1 MLPAVAVCEE
11 FWEKLNI
18 DWAIV
23 LVRWV
28 ETSQT
33 LMTWLCDSMSDDWER
48 QTLIISLWPFYTSVF
63 IISSYRPDPSHQILT
78 SQNSP
83 AGFHWLGAGRQK
95 PLVGFNI
102 LNILS
107 HFAAEQLYGHEDWG
121 HWVIAHIERLPACWL
136 VSSRVFISTWLASLP
151 QNIPIYRLQELWSRD
166 KTREE
171 LSSSWLVT
179 TKSFP
184 IKNEIYKKWQTESSK
199 SWDPEELI
207 RKVNKKKYN
216 VKAGSERCMF
226 LPWPKTVLS

>member
-28 ETSQT
+28 ERRQT

-63 IISSYRPDPSHQILT
+63 IISSYRTQPDPSHQILLHRT
-78 SQNSP
+78 LRLGSTDWDQDGKNL
-83 AGFHWLGAGRQK
+83 WLDSI
-95 PLVGFNI
+95 FSIFCHI
-102 LNILS
+102 LQPNNCTDMRT
-107 HFAAEQLYGHEDWG
+107 GDT
-121 HWVIAHIERLPACWL
+121 VIAHIERLPACWL
-136 VSSRVFISTWLASLP
+136 VSSRVFILTWLASLQ

-184 IKNEIYKKWQTESSK
+184 IKN
-199 SWDPEELI
+199 
-207 RKVNKKKYN
+207 
-216 VKAGSERCMF
+216 
-226 LPWPKTVLS
+226 